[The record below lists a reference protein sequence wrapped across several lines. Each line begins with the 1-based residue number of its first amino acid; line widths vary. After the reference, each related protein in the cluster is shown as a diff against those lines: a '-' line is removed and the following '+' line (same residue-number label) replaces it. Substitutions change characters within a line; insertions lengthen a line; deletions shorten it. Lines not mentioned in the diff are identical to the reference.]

1 MAAIVEAR
9 YEGQHLVLNQP
20 LDLPEGQQVRVTI
33 EPIEPPAGQQI
44 VAAWRASGVIG
55 AWAHRKP
62 KSTSARWARQLR
74 RKASQRAR
82 WRQVAGT
89 VSAHTGLAFETDC
102 IRAR

>member
-1 MAAIVEAR
+1 MDKLSWSCTLGTLWA
-9 YEGQHLVLNQP
+9 
-20 LDLPEGQQVRVTI
+20 RVTI

-82 WRQVAGT
+82 
-89 VSAHTGLAFETDC
+89 
-102 IRAR
+102 

>member
-33 EPIEPPAGQQI
+33 VPIGSPAGQQI
-44 VAAWRASGVIG
+44 VAGWHASGVIG

-62 KSTSARWARQLR
+62 KSTSTRWARQLR
-74 RKASQRAR
+74 RKASQECVR
-82 WRQVAGT
+82 RQGAGT
-89 VSAHTGLAFETDC
+89 VHDGAILARGAHDSP
-102 IRAR
+102 